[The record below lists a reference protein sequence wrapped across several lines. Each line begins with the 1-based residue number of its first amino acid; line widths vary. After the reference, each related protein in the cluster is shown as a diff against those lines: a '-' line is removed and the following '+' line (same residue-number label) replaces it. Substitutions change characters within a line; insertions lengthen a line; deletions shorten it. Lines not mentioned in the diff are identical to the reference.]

1 VRQGALSPERARSVK
16 RVVKWRPLC
25 SQEVALRGGS
35 VRAASCRPVDITS
48 FLASLPA
55 APLLLQWV
63 GVGIVA
69 FLAAVLGGLA
79 GYGTG
84 LILPIALAPVIGVA
98 HVIPVMA
105 VAMMINNASRVLAF
119 RRDIQWQHVRRML
132 WLGLPACLVGAWGYT
147 RLDARWVALL
157 LGVFLLLSI
166 PLRRFLQRARLQLGS
181 RGEVAAGGAF
191 GVIEGGM
198 TGTGVILISMLM
210 AAGVQG
216 PALIATDAVISTI
229 MSGAKVLLFGSAARL
244 DASLAVTGA
253 LVGLCTAPGAFV
265 ARGILV
271 RMPQQLHLRIMEAV
285 VVLGG
290 LGFLWRAFR

>member
-1 VRQGALSPERARSVK
+1 MD
-16 RVVKWRPLC
+16 PL
-25 SQEVALRGGS
+25 VH
-35 VRAASCRPVDITS
+35 
-48 FLASLPA
+48 
-55 APLLLQWV
+55 APLLLQWL

-119 RRDIQWQHVRRML
+119 RHDVQWPHVRRLL
-132 WLGLPACLVGAWGYT
+132 WLGLPACLIGAWGYT

-166 PLRRFLQRARLQLGS
+166 PLRRWLQRAQMRLS
-181 RGEVAAGGAF
+181 AKGEVAAGGAF
-191 GVIEGGM
+191 GLIEGGM
-198 TGTGVILISMLM
+198 TGTGVILISILM

-216 PALIATDAVISTI
+216 PALIATDALVSTI
-229 MSGAKVLLFGSAARL
+229 MSLAKALLFGGASRL
-244 DASLAVTGA
+244 DTSLVVTGV

-265 ARGILV
+265 ARAILT
-271 RMPQQLHLRIMEAV
+271 RMPQHLHLRIMEAV

-290 LGFLWRAFR
+290 LGFLWRAWR